1 MADRLLIMRH
11 GEATPGFPD
20 EARRLTTR
28 GEDEARAMGRW
39 LASRDDID
47 WRRLKVLAS
56 PYVRA
61 QQTAALVLEAL
72 PEEVSLDTLD
82 IITPDDSPEA
92 VVDWLTLESG
102 EGPLL
107 LVSHMPLVAALTGLL
122 AEGRAGAG
130 VGFVTAAVAELEA
143 GVRAAGC
150 VRLVGMTTP
159 SSLR

>member
-1 MADRLLIMRH
+1 
-11 GEATPGFPD
+11 
-20 EARRLTTR
+20 
-28 GEDEARAMGRW
+28 MGRW

-47 WRRLKVLAS
+47 WGRLKVLAS

-72 PEEVSLDTLD
+72 PDEVSLDTLD

-92 VVDWLTLESG
+92 VVDWLTLESD

-130 VGFVTAAVAELEA
+130 VGFVTAAIAELEA
-143 GVRAAGC
+143 DVRAAGC
-150 VRLVGMTTP
+150 ARLVGMTTP